1 MQHQTPAAQSDLLS
15 VAIDDL
21 GVLRAA
27 YMPFVKDG
35 GLFIP
40 TANRYRLG
48 DEVFVL
54 LRLPDEPASVPL
66 AGEVV
71 WITPEGCHGGK
82 PAGIGI
88 RFNDR
93 DDAVR
98 RRIEACLA
106 ALPGGGGGGGEEET
120 YTM

>member
-1 MQHQTPAAQSDLLS
+1 MRQANQNDLLA
-15 VAIDDL
+15 VTIEDA
-21 GVLRAA
+21 GVLHAA
-27 YMPFVKDG
+27 YMPFVADG

-40 TANRYRLG
+40 TPKRYRLG
-48 DEVFVL
+48 EEVFVL
-54 LRLPDEPASVPL
+54 LRLPDEPASIPL

-71 WITPEGCHGGK
+71 WIAPEGALGGQ
-82 PAGIGI
+82 AGIGV

-98 RRIEACLA
+98 QRIEAQLGGLLA
-106 ALPGGGGGGGEEET
+106 LDGRAT

>member
-1 MQHQTPAAQSDLLS
+1 MAMRETSQSDLLA
-15 VAIDDL
+15 VTIEDV
-21 GVLRAA
+21 GVLHAA
-27 YMPFVKDG
+27 YMPFIADG

-40 TANRYRLG
+40 TAKRYRLG
-48 DEVFVL
+48 EEVFVL
-54 LRLPDEPASVPL
+54 LGLLDDAANIPL

-71 WITPEGCHGGK
+71 WIAPQGALGGT
-82 PAGIGI
+82 AGIGV

-98 RRIEACLA
+98 RRIEAQLDGLA
-106 ALPGGGGGGGEEET
+106 DFDGRET

>member
-1 MQHQTPAAQSDLLS
+1 MRAANQSDLLA
-15 VAIDDL
+15 VTIEEV
-21 GVLRAA
+21 GVLHAA
-27 YMPFVKDG
+27 YMPFITDG

-40 TANRYRLG
+40 TAKRYRLG
-48 DEVFVL
+48 EEVFVL
-54 LRLPDEPASVPL
+54 LRLQGDTTSIPL

-71 WITPEGCHGGK
+71 WITPPGVHSVG
-82 PAGIGI
+82 AGIGL

-98 RRIEACLA
+98 RRIEAQL
-106 ALPGGGGGGGEEET
+106 GDRTDFEGRET

>member
-1 MQHQTPAAQSDLLS
+1 MREANQSDLLA
-15 VAIDDL
+15 VTIEDV
-21 GVLRAA
+21 GVLHAA
-27 YMPFVKDG
+27 YMPFITDG

-40 TANRYRLG
+40 TPKRYRLG
-48 DEVFVL
+48 EEVFVL
-54 LRLPDEPASVPL
+54 LRLLDDTASIPL

-71 WITPEGCHGGK
+71 WIAPPGIHSGA
-82 PAGIGI
+82 AGIGL

-98 RRIEACLA
+98 RRIEAQLGD
-106 ALPGGGGGGGEEET
+106 LVDFEGRET

>member
-1 MQHQTPAAQSDLLS
+1 
-15 VAIDDL
+15 
-21 GVLRAA
+21 
-27 YMPFVKDG
+27 MPFITDG

-40 TANRYRLG
+40 TPKRYRLG
-48 DEVFVL
+48 EEVFVL
-54 LRLPDEPASVPL
+54 LRLLDDTASIPL

-71 WITPEGCHGGK
+71 WIAPPGIHSGA
-82 PAGIGI
+82 AGIGL

-98 RRIEACLA
+98 RRIEAQA
-106 ALPGGGGGGGEEET
+106 RRSRGFRRPRT